1 MLHCNETMATDK
13 DQNALADTLIDIASI
28 QEGDTV
34 LYLGFG
40 SEENVFLAENKTG
53 PKGQVIGFDIS
64 PDMVST
70 ARRTTTEKN
79 LRPQHVVFVQV
90 TPTSEFPIL
99 PDSIDCII
107 STWSTSQLVPDIREK
122 FLSEIFRVTK
132 AGGRIVL
139 KDTIAFPPIPES
151 LRAELV
157 ANAVYISNASCV
169 HGYMEFKDSASVIDT
184 LNGKHSVNPS
194 IFGIPSEQAVYY
206 SFHVEKPRRGEELHG
221 QLGRPE
227 TALRDWWI
235 AYPTPSSNVPSLD
248 CDDVAT
254 LVKNNEED
262 YVVIDV
268 RRTDRAGGHV
278 RASEQCPA
286 QTFYDE
292 LPCFHQI
299 FREKKQVIF
308 YCGSS
313 NGRGPRCAKWYQDYL
328 NEVSDTHSKAYI
340 LSGGFKEWKKRFG
353 SDPELVDGGDV

>member
-1 MLHCNETMATDK
+1 MATDK
-13 DQNALADTLIDIASI
+13 DGGQNALADTLIDIVSI

-40 SEENVFLAENKTG
+40 SEENVFFAETKTG

-64 PDMVST
+64 MDMISL
-70 ARRTTTEKN
+70 ARCAATEKN
-79 LRPQHVVFVQV
+79 LRPQHVVFVQA
-90 TPTSEFPIL
+90 TPRSEFPIL

-107 STWSTSQLVPDIREK
+107 STWSTSQLIPDIREK
-122 FLSEIFRVTK
+122 FLSEIFRVIK

-151 LRAELV
+151 LRAKLV
-157 ANAVYISNASCV
+157 ADAAYISDVSYV
-169 HGYMEFKDSASVIDT
+169 HGYMELKDSASVIDT
-184 LNGKHSVNPS
+184 LNGKHDVNPS

-206 SFHVEKPRRGEELHG
+206 SFHVEKPRRGEELHD
-221 QLGRPE
+221 QLSRPE

-235 AYPTPSSNVPSLD
+235 AYPAPSSNVPSLD

-268 RRTDRAGGHV
+268 RRADYAGGHV
-278 RASEQCPA
+278 RGSEQRPA
-286 QTFYDE
+286 QTFYNE
-292 LPCFHQI
+292 LPGFHQT
-299 FREKKQVIF
+299 FREKKHVIF

-340 LSGGFKEWKKRFG
+340 LSGGFKEWKKIFG
-353 SDPELVDGGDV
+353 SDPELVDGSDE